1 MHFKAAHMLG
11 GFIYLERELNK
22 MVIDEKEI
30 LSLLEDIEEPD
41 REELLRI
48 LEEADSLKGLG
59 AQQVI
64 RLLNV
69 KKPEHLRLLYERAD
83 RVKRKVFGD
92 RVVLFAPLYLSNYC
106 VNSCRY
112 CGFRSANK
120 ELPRK
125 RLTEREIV
133 AEAKTLEAMGFK
145 RLLLVVGEDPLAGV
159 DYLVRAIRAIYRETG
174 IRIVHLNAPPM
185 EVEALRELK
194 RAGYGVFQVFQE
206 TYHRPTYEEMHPQ
219 GPKKDYLWRITV
231 MDRALEAGFGDVG
244 IGALLGLY
252 DYRFDVLATIMHS
265 NHLYRAYGTHAHTIS
280 IPRMRPAK
288 GAAITSD
295 RLRQYSVTD
304 EELKKITA
312 LYRLSVPTAGVVV
325 STREGAA
332 LRRELLRIG
341 ASQMSAASRTD
352 PGGYRHR
359 QKTLEQ
365 FSTDDKRGLLEV
377 MLDVIEEGRLPSLC
391 ATCYRVGRTGSKFT
405 SITSRGLMKGFC
417 QANAII
423 TLKEYMLE
431 AELDGLK
438 GAFHKAIEKALED
451 IKDEKT
457 RKYVIEKIRELE
469 EGRRDL
475 YL

>member
-1 MHFKAAHMLG
+1 
-11 GFIYLERELNK
+11 

-30 LSLLEDIEEPD
+30 LSLLEDREEPD
-41 REELLRI
+41 REELLCI

-125 RLTEREIV
+125 RLTEKEIV

-219 GPKKDYLWRITV
+219 GPKKDYLWRIMV
-231 MDRALEAGFGDVG
+231 MDRALEAGFEDVG

-325 STREGAA
+325 STREGAS
-332 LRRELLRIG
+332 LRRELLRVG

-457 RKYVIEKIRELE
+457 KKYVIEKIRELE

>member
-1 MHFKAAHMLG
+1 MLG

-30 LSLLEDIEEPD
+30 LSLLEDREEPD

-69 KKPEHLRLLYERAD
+69 KKPEHLRLIYERAD

-125 RLTEREIV
+125 RLTEKEIV

-219 GPKKDYLWRITV
+219 GPKKDYLWRIMV
-231 MDRALEAGFGDVG
+231 MDRALEAGFEDVG

-288 GAAITSD
+288 GAAITPD

-325 STREGAA
+325 STREGAS
-332 LRRELLRIG
+332 LRRELLRVG